1 MLKQLWSRLLPWG
14 LSFILATFTL
24 GFSYPAY
31 AISARDAFRT
41 AYQNRYTWDEQFP
54 GYTAELSVNYDGEL
68 YQGMV
73 RVKPDLS
80 VEVIDN
86 RYPDIRMLL
95 ENQLKMEVI
104 HRRRVP
110 FDKMHGN
117 NSFIL
122 VGTDDAGASIVKE
135 VGDEM
140 DSYYKVK
147 DGAIAQVNR
156 RFDDDIAVTVDTLG
170 TNKTP
175 AGYLTSHFQATFR
188 DAVTGEI
195 LEQEDVRDVHA
206 KIGNYYVLTNR
217 TINSF

>member
-1 MLKQLWSRLLPWG
+1 MLAQLWSRLLPWG

-24 GFSYPAY
+24 GFAHPTY

-41 AYQNRYTWDEQFP
+41 AYENRYTWDEQFP

-80 VEVIDN
+80 VEVIDIEN
-86 RYPDIRMLL
+86 PDIRMLL

-110 FDKMHGN
+110 FDKMHAD
-117 NSFIL
+117 NSFLL
-122 VGTDDAGASIVKE
+122 VGTDDAGASIIKE

-147 DGAIAQVNR
+147 DGTIAQVNR
-156 RFDDDIAVTVDTLG
+156 RFDDIAVTVDTMD

-175 AGYLTSHFQATFR
+175 DGYLTSHFQATFR

-195 LEQEDVRDVHA
+195 LEQDDVRDLHE
-206 KIGNYYVLTNR
+206 KIDNYYVLTNR
-217 TINSF
+217 TIQTF

>member
-1 MLKQLWSRLLPWG
+1 MLEQLWSRLLPWG

-24 GFSYPAY
+24 GFSHPAY
-31 AISARDAFRT
+31 AISARDSFRT
-41 AYQNRYTWDEQFP
+41 AYENRYTWDEQFP
-54 GYTAELSVNYDGEL
+54 GYTADLSVNYNGEL

-73 RVKPDLS
+73 RIKPDLS
-80 VEVIDN
+80 VEVIDIEN
-86 RYPDIRMLL
+86 PDIRMLL

-117 NSFIL
+117 NSFLL
-122 VGTDDAGASIVKE
+122 VGTDDAGASIIKE

-140 DSYYKVK
+140 DSYYQVK

-156 RFDDDIAVTVDTLG
+156 RFDDIAVTVDTLG
-170 TNKTP
+170 TNETP
-175 AGYLTSHFQATFR
+175 AGYLVSHFQTTFR
-188 DAVTGEI
+188 DALTGKI
-195 LEQEDVRDVHA
+195 LEQEDVRDIHE

-217 TINSF
+217 TIQTF

>member
-1 MLKQLWSRLLPWG
+1 MLKQLWSKLLPWG

-24 GFSYPAY
+24 GFPHPAY
-31 AISARDAFRT
+31 AISARDVFRI
-41 AYQNRYTWDEQFP
+41 AYENRYTWDEQFP
-54 GYTAELSVNYDGEL
+54 GYTAIMSVNDDGEI

-80 VEVIDN
+80 VEVIN
-86 RYPDIRMLL
+86 IENPDIRMLL

-110 FDKMHGN
+110 FDKMHRN
-117 NSFIL
+117 NSFLL

-147 DGAIAQVNR
+147 DGTIAQVNR
-156 RFDDDIAVTVDTLG
+156 RFDDNIAVTVDTLG
-170 TNKTP
+170 TNETP
-175 AGYLTSHFQATFR
+175 DGYLTSHFQATFR
-188 DAVTGEI
+188 DALTGEI
-195 LEQEDVRDVHA
+195 LEQDDVRDIHE

-217 TINSF
+217 TIQTF

>member
-1 MLKQLWSRLLPWG
+1 MPQNLWSRLLPWG
-14 LSFILATFTL
+14 LSFIVATFTL
-24 GFSYPAY
+24 GFSHPTY
-31 AISARDAFRT
+31 AISASDAFRT
-41 AYQNRYTWDEQFP
+41 AYENRYTWDEQFP

-73 RVKPDLS
+73 SVKPDLS
-80 VEVIDN
+80 VEVIN
-86 RYPDIRMLL
+86 IENPDIRMLL

-110 FDKMHGN
+110 FDEMHGN
-117 NSFIL
+117 NSFLL

-135 VGDEM
+135 VPDEM

-147 DGAIAQVNR
+147 DGTIAQVNR
-156 RFDDDIAVTVDTLG
+156 RFDDIAVAVDTLG

-175 AGYLTSHFQATFR
+175 AGYLVSHFQATFR
-188 DAVTGEI
+188 DAFTGEI
-195 LEQEDVRDVHA
+195 LEREDVRDLHQ

-217 TINSF
+217 TIQTF